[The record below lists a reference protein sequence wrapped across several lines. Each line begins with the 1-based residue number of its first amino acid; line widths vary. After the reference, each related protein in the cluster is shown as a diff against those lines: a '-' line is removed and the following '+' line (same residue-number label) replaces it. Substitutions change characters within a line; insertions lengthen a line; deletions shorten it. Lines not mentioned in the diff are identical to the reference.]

1 MGVPPL
7 SFNGYCEGAKGLFTW
22 REEDPR
28 RRNNFSL
35 GLNAETVTFRV
46 VPK

>member
-1 MGVPPL
+1 MGVPSL
-7 SFNGYCEGAKGLFTW
+7 SFNGYCEVTKGLFTW
-22 REEDPR
+22 GEEHPR